1 MDNNRY
7 SSVTHV
13 SVAHFF
19 HVAAAYKSVIVKCLL
34 AYMHV
39 QWWHSQD
46 SEVAWAQSSQRL
58 LPQSAEV

>member
-7 SSVTHV
+7 SSVMDV

-19 HVAAAYKSVIVKCLL
+19 HVAAAYKNVTVKFLL

-39 QWWHSQD
+39 QQWRSQD
-46 SEVAWAQSSQRL
+46 SEVARAQSSQKL
-58 LPQSAEV
+58 LPQGAEV